1 MTSTVR
7 YGLKLALRPSFL
19 PRSLH
24 HLPRRP
30 PSASAIRCAYRPH
43 PALRTFASAPSPEH
57 NYHKETAAEEMDIAS
72 ESQDTVSSQTSI
84 YAEPEPVPPHRPPAA
99 LKPGDS
105 FGSDFYG
112 DLNDFSLESPEHD
125 EKNKPAE
132 AGALQNEAR
141 DEQTALDKEEL
152 EPPFELTF
160 KRKPLPPPV
169 APTEIPKEIPPSLWS
184 HLLYQGPDGNEVD
197 VHYCRTFEE
206 SESVAQHFLNEPVV
220 GLDMEWSPYAPDDS
234 IKHNASVLQLAC
246 QDRIAIFH
254 LSQHQGATPDEI
266 MPPSLKTII
275 ESDKILKAGVS
286 INRADGSRLRKYFK
300 LEPQGMFELSHLY
313 HLIANKRTAGG
324 YIRRSLKG
332 LNDQVEEKL
341 GIPLDKGS
349 VRTSEWSKPLN
360 QSQIN
365 YAATDAYA
373 GFMLFH
379 VMNEER
385 KLMKPTPPLPE
396 FAERDLPIVCAPAE
410 KGADAEDPSDDS
422 METEP
427 TVRKGRVEDELD
439 GPSLALFKAL
449 CSKRKE
455 VAAAKGILRVYHLA
469 SNQALARVAI
479 AQPRTVDALRQIKGM
494 GDVTLR
500 QFGAECMYIV
510 ERFLQDG
517 TAFVK
522 RADDVPDDVI
532 IDDPITSVAPRKKQS
547 SRDAPDLDDSGQL
560 LYEAL
565 CTKRKEIAA
574 ERRIASW
581 QLYRIANNGVLKKI
595 ASQRPTTLDE
605 LRGIEGIGDYSAR
618 QFGHHWLSIV
628 KNFSSAMP
636 EKPVSENE
644 LSDDNDSEVAMS
656 EDEILEITAD
666 NLPPG
671 AEGCL
676 KGQRIVFTGILD
688 MLGRT
693 GAQDLAE
700 KCGARVLEKP
710 DAATS
715 LIVTGRDVSEN
726 KLQYI
731 TEYGFET
738 VSEEGFL
745 ALVLHKAREAH
756 AAATQQRAQ
765 KPLAGLATLVAA
777 QGHEEVDPSDR
788 PFHNA
793 LRAFRTQLAAISK
806 LPAESICS
814 DADIRAI
821 AVAKPPRRAN
831 LLRLPGGKGLDVVSQ
846 QCNKSVDDFLVKYN
860 RTLPT
865 FEPSSNEELD
875 ALLDQARRRIMVPSH
890 LNSEQEVLVY
900 REQHR
905 ARLSPDAP
913 EPMWS
918 TVAGVDVALEHIDR
932 HSDIP
937 SRWHVFSNAL
947 RLAETPAD
955 WENVGR
961 LIEGL
966 ADAGVPMKQEWVQK
980 FVREAANKGM
990 MHVVLRALQRAER
1003 TDMRL
1008 TSKVTVSRVMWAVR
1022 GIAANNGWGE
1032 IETDRALRY
1041 AQQVVELMESE
1052 EHVGGPKRRVPQLGD
1067 LRTLPFVIATP
1078 LELAAARALR
1088 YTEGVDKDG
1097 MVKLYAERL
1106 CANLK
1111 SFGLQ
1116 ESVPKKGES
1125 TTTNGAAATKNPQK
1139 SSDRFG
1145 RFLEGAEKLRRLVSV
1160 WHGLVLAQRVLQ
1172 PQKGMPLADIA
1183 TYRLLQE
1190 LRENI
1195 EASIKV
1201 MQANLQAGQSIEKHA
1216 DYQEWQRTKAEK
1228 L

>member
-19 PRSLH
+19 PRSPLY
-24 HLPRRP
+24 LPRRP
-30 PSASAIRCAYRPH
+30 PSASAVRRAYHPH
-43 PALRTFASAPSPEH
+43 PALHTSASAPSPEH
-57 NYHKETAAEEMDIAS
+57 NYHKDTAAEEMDIAS
-72 ESQDTVSSQTSI
+72 ESQDTVSTQTSI
-84 YAEPEPVPPHRPPAA
+84 DAEPEPIPSHRPPAA

-112 DLNDFSLESPEHD
+112 DLNDFSLESPEYD
-125 EKNKPAE
+125 GKNKPAE

-141 DEQTALDKEEL
+141 DEQTALDEEEM

-160 KRKPLPPPV
+160 KRKPLPAPV

-220 GLDMEWSPYAPDDS
+220 GLDMEWSPYAPEDS

-254 LSQHQGATPDEI
+254 LSQHQGVTPDEI
-266 MPPSLKTII
+266 MPPSLKAII

-286 INRADGSRLRKYFK
+286 VNRADGSRLRKYFK
-300 LEPQGMFELSHLY
+300 LKPQGMFELSHLY
-313 HLIANKRTAGG
+313 HLIAKKRTAGG
-324 YIRRSLKG
+324 YISRTLKG
-332 LNDQVEEKL
+332 LNQQVEEKL

-349 VRTSEWSKPLN
+349 VRTSDWSRPLN

-396 FAERDLPIVCAPAE
+396 FAERDLPIMGAPAE
-410 KGADAEDPSDDS
+410 KEADAEDPSDDLKT
-422 METEP
+422 ETGP
-427 TVRKGRVEDELD
+427 TVSSSRAQDQLH
-439 GPSLALFKAL
+439 GPSLLLYEAL

-455 VAAAKGILRVYHLA
+455 VAAAKGIPRVYHLA

-479 AQPRTVDALRQIKGM
+479 SQPRTVDALRQIKGM
-494 GDVTLR
+494 GDATLR
-500 QFGAECMYIV
+500 HFGAECMYVV

-517 TAFVK
+517 PASVK

-532 IDDPITSVAPRKKQS
+532 IDDPITSVARRKKQS
-547 SRDAPDLDDSGQL
+547 SRNAPDLDYSGQF

-581 QLYRIANNGVLKKI
+581 QFYRIAHNGVLKKI
-595 ASQRPTTLDE
+595 AHQRPTTLDE
-605 LRGIEGIGDYSAR
+605 LRGIEGVGDYSAR

-628 KNFSSAMP
+628 KNFSSGMP
-636 EKPVSENE
+636 EKPASENE

-731 TEYGFET
+731 AEYGFKS

-745 ALVLHKAREAH
+745 ALVLHKAREVQ

-765 KPLAGLATLVAA
+765 RPLAGLATLVAA
-777 QGHEEVDPSDR
+777 QGHEDVDPSVR

-875 ALLDQARRRIMVPSH
+875 ALLDRARRHIIVPAH
-890 LNSEQEVLVY
+890 LNPEQKRLVY
-900 REQHR
+900 REKHR

-913 EPMWS
+913 EPVWS
-918 TVAGVDVALEHIDR
+918 AVAGVDVALEHIDR

-966 ADAGVPMKQEWVQK
+966 ADAGVPMTQMWVQK
-980 FVREAANKGM
+980 FVREAAIKGM

-1003 TDMRL
+1003 TDVRL
-1008 TSKVTVSRVMWAVR
+1008 GSRETVSRVMWAVR

-1041 AQQVVELMESE
+1041 AQLVVELMESE

-1088 YTEGVDKDG
+1088 YTEGADKDG
-1097 MVKLYAERL
+1097 MVQLYAERL

-1111 SFGLQ
+1111 NFGLQ
-1116 ESVPKKGES
+1116 ESVPQKGKS
-1125 TTTNGAAATKNPQK
+1125 TNKNAAEGYGKV
-1139 SSDRFG
+1139 SGRYG
-1145 RFLEGAEKLRRLVSV
+1145 RFLEATDKLRRLIPV
-1160 WHGLVLAQRVLQ
+1160 WHGLVLAQRVLK
-1172 PQKGMPLADIA
+1172 PKNLMPLADIE

-1190 LRENI
+1190 LREGI
-1195 EASIKV
+1195 EASAKV
-1201 MQANLQAGQSIEKHA
+1201 MQASLQAGQSIEKHS
-1216 DYQEWQRTKAEK
+1216 DYQEWQQIKAE
-1228 L
+1228 